1 MTVKPLVKHIISK
14 ELQLYFD
21 RIVSAIIDET
31 NDEYRLAAFASLR
44 TDPGLHQ
51 LVPYFV
57 QFAAEKVT
65 HSLKNLFV
73 LSQTMH
79 LLASLLDNPSLYLE
93 TYVAAMVPSVL
104 TCLVG
109 KRLGASNDKESLIRQ
124 YELRDLASSLTVTL
138 AKKYGKSSQTLKPR
152 LARTLL
158 KHFLDPN
165 KPFGTHYGALMALQ
179 GIVGADGVRM
189 LILPNLKPYDS
200 LLKEGI
206 ADDSRKQEAEMVIVA
221 IMRALDLVEKDAIV
235 IGDKIGSD
243 AREKLASKVGEIIAS
258 KVMESGRRR
267 LVSAILEADVSL

>member
-65 HSLKNLFV
+65 HGLKNLFV

-93 TYVAAMVPSVL
+93 TYVASMVPSVL